1 MSHNSKPHFVPFA
14 GGTAAVSQHE
24 PLAATATTW
33 ATTWLMT
40 RRRRDDV
47 GSDARATLDP
57 GQPALLVVGGPAH
70 QPVGNKDNRRAVD
83 PT

>member
-40 RRRRDDV
+40 RRRDDV